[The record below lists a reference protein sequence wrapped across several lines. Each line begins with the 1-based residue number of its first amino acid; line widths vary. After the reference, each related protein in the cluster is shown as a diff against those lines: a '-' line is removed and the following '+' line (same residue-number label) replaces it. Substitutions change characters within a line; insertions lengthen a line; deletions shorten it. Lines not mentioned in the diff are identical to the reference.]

1 MLEPMKTDARYF
13 LSPDGPVARRLKNFE
28 LRPEQVDMA
37 AAVDDAFQN
46 NHHLVAEAGTGVGK
60 SFAYL
65 IPAIRQ
71 VVEHG
76 RRVVISTHT
85 ISLQEQLI
93 EKDIPFLRA
102 VGGQEFSAVLC
113 KGRGNYLCQ
122 RRLEQALTKME
133 VLFPDVRQRD
143 DLEMIQ
149 RWSENTTDGSLSS
162 LPRQP
167 MWQTWDKVA
176 AEHGNCM
183 GRRCRYYDGCFYQA
197 SRRRIQH
204 GQILICNHAMF
215 FADLALRRVG
225 SGLLPRYD
233 LVVLDEAHTMEAV
246 AADHLGLKV
255 TESQVEYLLGNL
267 LSARQDRGFLMSL
280 DDRLAEAAK
289 LAVVFARAQAGN
301 FFESLAC
308 WKQEKAPSNGR
319 IRDKAIVVNIL
330 SPALDAVEKSLRTI
344 LHELT
349 RQGDFDFG
357 SAGIADDPAE
367 GAPATGKKQ
376 QLERDCFELNSL
388 ANRCHAL
395 SVSVKAL
402 LEQEQPESVYWI
414 EETGRTNRRIALNS
428 SPVDV
433 AGHLNANLFH
443 SEQIKSVIL
452 TSATLAVGRGERKSQ
467 ISNFKSEISNPKSEI
482 AQATAKSEISNLKS
496 EISNFKSDTSNPESE
511 IPNPKSEIAQ
521 AAAKSEIPN
530 LKSEISNLTSD
541 SPFTFFRKRI
551 GLDSGREIQLGSPF
565 DYPNQATM
573 YIEAG
578 LPDPEDP
585 QFLAAAM
592 NRALH
597 YIKQSQGR
605 AFVLFTSYAMLSKA
619 AKILAPELS
628 ALGYP
633 LLIHGGEL
641 TRGQLLARFK
651 AEDHSVLLGTD
662 SFWQGVDVPGDAL
675 SNVIITRL
683 PFSVPDKPIVE
694 ARIESIKSAG
704 GNPFKEYSVP
714 EAVIKF
720 RQGFG
725 RLIRTRQDKGIVVVL
740 DKRIVTRNYG
750 RSFLESLPPCRV
762 VRV

>member
-1 MLEPMKTDARYF
+1 MLVQMQTDARHF

-28 LRPEQVDMA
+28 LRPEQVEMA
-37 AAVDDAFQN
+37 ASVDEAFEN

-71 VVEHG
+71 VVEHN

-113 KGRGNYLCQ
+113 KGRSNYLCQ
-122 RRLEQALTKME
+122 RRLEQSLTKME
-133 VLFPDVRQRD
+133 VLFPDMRQRD

-149 RWSENTTDGSLSS
+149 RWSETTADGSLSS

-167 MWQTWDKVA
+167 LWQTWDKVA

-183 GRRCRYYDGCFYQA
+183 GRRCKYYDKCFYQA

-225 SGLLPRYD
+225 SGILPKYD
-233 LVVLDEAHTMEAV
+233 LVVLDEAHTIESV

-255 TESQVEYLLGNL
+255 SESQVEYLLGNL

-280 DDRLAEAAK
+280 PDKLVVPAKMAVEATRAETEK
-289 LAVVFARAQAGN
+289 
-301 FFESLAC
+301 FFESLAQ
-308 WKQEKAPSNGR
+308 WKKEKAPSNGR
-319 IRDKAIVVNIL
+319 IRDKDIVDNKL
-330 SPALDAVEKSLRTI
+330 SASLDSLEKSLRVI

-349 RQGDFDFG
+349 RQSTIDFG
-357 SAGIADDPAE
+357 EVTDDPTE
-367 GAPATGKKQ
+367 GSPATGKQ
-376 QLERDCFELNSL
+376 QQIERDIFELTSL
-388 ANRCHAL
+388 ANRCHAM

-414 EETGRTNRRIALNS
+414 EETGKTFRKMALNS

-433 AGHLNANLFH
+433 AAHLNANLFN
-443 SEQIKSVIL
+443 SDQIKSVIL
-452 TSATLAVGRGERKSQ
+452 TSATLAVGRGEQHKAKHDAGKP
-467 ISNFKSEISNPKSEI
+467 NADAGTVENPASK
-482 AQATAKSEISNLKS
+482 TLKS
-496 EISNFKSDTSNPESE
+496 DNRSN
-511 IPNPKSEIAQ
+511 
-521 AAAKSEIPN
+521 
-530 LKSEISNLTSD
+530 
-541 SPFTFFRKRI
+541 SPFAFFRKRI
-551 GLDSGREIQLGSPF
+551 GLDTGKEVQLGSPF
-565 DYPNQATM
+565 DYPNQVTL
-573 YIEAG
+573 YLEG
-578 LPDPEDP
+578 NLPDPEEP
-585 QFLAAAM
+585 AFLHAAM
-592 NRALH
+592 ERAMH
-597 YIKQSQGR
+597 YIRESQGR
-605 AFVLFTSYAMLSKA
+605 AFILFTSYATLGKA
-619 AKILAPELS
+619 SKILAPQLS

-633 LLIHGGEL
+633 MLVHGGEL
-641 TRGQLLARFK
+641 TRGQLLAQFK

-662 SFWQGVDVPGDAL
+662 SFWQGVDVPGGAL

-694 ARIESIKSAG
+694 ARIESIKNAG
-704 GNPFKEYSVP
+704 GQPFREYSIP

-725 RLIRTRQDKGIVVVL
+725 RLIRTGQDKGIVVVL
-740 DKRIVTRNYG
+740 DKRIVTRSYG

>member
-1 MLEPMKTDARYF
+1 MLEKMISDTREF

-28 LRPEQVDMA
+28 LRAEQVEMA
-37 AAVDDAFQN
+37 AAVDDAFAN

-71 VVEHG
+71 VVERN

-122 RRLEQALTKME
+122 RRLEQSLSKME
-133 VLFPDVRQRD
+133 VLFSDIRQRD

-149 RWSENTTDGSLSS
+149 RWSETTTDGSLSS

-183 GRRCRYYDGCFYQA
+183 GRRCKYYDGCFYQA

-204 GQILICNHAMF
+204 GQILICNHALF

-225 SGLLPRYD
+225 SGILPRYD
-233 LVVLDEAHTMEAV
+233 LVVLDEAHTIEAV

-255 TESQVEYLLGNL
+255 SESQVEYLLGNL
-267 LSARQDRGFLMSL
+267 LSIRQDRGFLMSI
-280 DDRLAEAAK
+280 DAK
-289 LAVVFARAQAGN
+289 LATPAKISVDAARAAAGT
-301 FFESLAC
+301 FFEDLAQ
-308 WKQEKAPSNGR
+308 WKKQKAPSNGR
-319 IRDKAIVVNIL
+319 IRDQGIVDNGL
-330 SPALDAVEKSLRTI
+330 STALDSLEKSLRVI

-349 RQGDFDFG
+349 RQGHFDF
-357 SAGIADDPAE
+357 SQVTDDPTD
-367 GAPATGKKQ
+367 GTPATGKQ
-376 QLERDCFELNSL
+376 QQIERDIFELTSL

-402 LEQEQPESVYWI
+402 LEQQHPDTVYWI
-414 EETGRTNRRIALNS
+414 EETGKTYRKIALNS

-433 AGHLNANLFH
+433 AAHLNANLFN
-443 SEQIKSVIL
+443 SDQIKSVVL
-452 TSATLAVGRGERKSQ
+452 TSATLAVGRGGSP
-467 ISNFKSEISNPKSEI
+467 S
-482 AQATAKSEISNLKS
+482 AKSNHQKLKL
-496 EISNFKSDTSNPESE
+496 SDPPVDAGSKRDAPGSDCQPERCDSQSQ
-511 IPNPKSEIAQ
+511 NSGSAGAVDKMQ
-521 AAAKSEIPN
+521 
-530 LKSEISNLTSD
+530 
-541 SPFTFFRKRI
+541 SPFAYFRRRI
-551 GLDSGREIQLGSPF
+551 GLDTGREIQLGSPF
-565 DYPNQATM
+565 DYPNQATL
-573 YIEAG
+573 YLETN
-578 LPDPEDP
+578 LPDPEEP
-585 QFLAAAM
+585 SFLYAAM
-592 NRALH
+592 DRAMH
-597 YIKQSQGR
+597 YIRQSQGR
-605 AFVLFTSYAMLSKA
+605 AFILFTSYATLGKA
-619 AKILAPELS
+619 SKILAPQLS

-633 LLIHGGEL
+633 MLVHGGEL
-641 TRGQLLARFK
+641 TRGQLLAQFK

-662 SFWQGVDVPGDAL
+662 SFWQGVDVPGEAL

-694 ARIESIKSAG
+694 ARIEAIKAVG
-704 GNPFKEYSVP
+704 GQPFKEYSIP

>member
-1 MLEPMKTDARYF
+1 MLVQMETDARHF
-13 LSPDGPVARRLKNFE
+13 LSLDGPVARRLKNFE
-28 LRPEQVDMA
+28 LRPEQVEMA

-46 NHHLVAEAGTGVGK
+46 NRHLVAEAGTGVGK

-71 VVEHG
+71 VVEHN

-102 VGGQEFSAVLC
+102 VGGH
-113 KGRGNYLCQ
+113 
-122 RRLEQALTKME
+122 
-133 VLFPDVRQRD
+133 
-143 DLEMIQ
+143 
-149 RWSENTTDGSLSS
+149 GSLSS

-183 GRRCRYYDGCFYQA
+183 GRRCKYYDGCFYQA

-225 SGLLPRYD
+225 SGILPRYD

-255 TESQVEYLLGNL
+255 SESQVEYLLGNL

-280 DDRLAEAAK
+280 NDLLAEPAK
-289 LAVVFARAQAGN
+289 LSVVFARAEAGR
-301 FFESLAC
+301 FFESLAQ
-308 WKQEKAPSNGR
+308 WKKDKAPSNGR
-319 IRDKAIVVNIL
+319 IRDKGIVVNTL
-330 SPALDAVEKSLRTI
+330 STSLDAVEKSLRTI

-349 RQGDFDFG
+349 RQGNFDFTE
-357 SAGIADDPAE
+357 ITDDPSD
-367 GAPATGKKQ
+367 GTPATGKKQ
-376 QLERDCFELNSL
+376 QIERDCFELTSL
-388 ANRCHAL
+388 ANRCHAM
-395 SVSVKAL
+395 SVSVKSL
-402 LEQEQPESVYWI
+402 LEQEQPESVYWL
-414 EETGRTNRRIALNS
+414 EETGRTYRKIALNS

-433 AGHLNANLFH
+433 AAHLKANLFN
-443 SEQIKSVIL
+443 SDQIKSVIL
-452 TSATLAVGRGERKSQ
+452 TSATLAAGRGEPGSQRGNAATQQHIAPGFGGGDRQQKTGGGSVSKSEVSNFEYQTQQPASGFEISSLKSQ
-467 ISNFKSEISNPKSEI
+467 I
-482 AQATAKSEISNLKS
+482 A
-496 EISNFKSDTSNPESE
+496 
-511 IPNPKSEIAQ
+511 
-521 AAAKSEIPN
+521 
-530 LKSEISNLTSD
+530 
-541 SPFTFFRKRI
+541 SPFAFFRKRI
-551 GLDSGREIQLGSPF
+551 GLDSGQEIQLGSPF
-565 DYPNQATM
+565 DFPNQATM
-573 YIEAG
+573 YIEAS

-585 QFLAAAM
+585 QFLSAAM
-592 NRALH
+592 DRALH

-628 ALGYP
+628 ALEYP
-633 LLIHGGEL
+633 MLIHGGEL

-662 SFWQGVDVPGDAL
+662 SFWQGVDVPGEAL

-694 ARIESIKSAG
+694 ARIEAIKFAG

>member
-1 MLEPMKTDARYF
+1 MLEKMNTDARQF
-13 LSPDGPVARRLKNFE
+13 LSPDGPVARRLRNFE
-28 LRPEQVDMA
+28 LRPEQVEMA
-37 AAVDDAFQN
+37 ASVDEAFEN
-46 NHHLVAEAGTGVGK
+46 NRHLVAEAGTGVGK

-71 VVEHG
+71 VVERN

-122 RRLEQALTKME
+122 RRLEQSLSKME

-149 RWSENTTDGSLSS
+149 RWSETTTDGSLSS

-183 GRRCRYYDGCFYQA
+183 GRRCKYYDGCFYQA

-225 SGLLPRYD
+225 SGILPKYD

-255 TESQVEYLLGNL
+255 SESQIEYLLGNL

-280 DDRLAEAAK
+280 NAMLAEGAK
-289 LAVVFARAQAGN
+289 LSVVHARAAAEC
-301 FFESLAC
+301 FFENLAR
-308 WKQEKAPSNGR
+308 WKKDKAPSNGR
-319 IRDKAIVVNIL
+319 IRDKGIVENNL
-330 SPALDAVEKSLRTI
+330 SSALDALEKSLRVI

-349 RQGDFDFG
+349 RQGNFEF
-357 SAGIADDPAE
+357 SEVSDDPSE
-367 GAPATGKKQ
+367 GTPATGKKQ
-376 QLERDCFELNSL
+376 QIERDIFELTSL
-388 ANRCHAL
+388 ANRCHAQ
-395 SVSVKAL
+395 SVTVKAL

-414 EETGRTNRRIALNS
+414 EETGKTYRKMALNS

-433 AGHLNANLFH
+433 AGHLKANLFN
-443 SEQIKSVIL
+443 SDQIKSVIL
-452 TSATLAVGRGERKSQ
+452 TSATLAVGRGDSQLSKSNLQRSKQKDGESEVEVESKNSESKILNSRSQ
-467 ISNFKSEISNPKSEI
+467 IS
-482 AQATAKSEISNLKS
+482 
-496 EISNFKSDTSNPESE
+496 D
-511 IPNPKSEIAQ
+511 
-521 AAAKSEIPN
+521 AAKPPE
-530 LKSEISNLTSD
+530 KGE
-541 SPFTFFRKRI
+541 SPFAFFRKRI
-551 GLDSGREIQLGSPF
+551 GLDSGDEIQLGSPF
-565 DYPNQATM
+565 DYPNQATL
-573 YIEAG
+573 YLETN
-578 LPDPEDP
+578 LPDPEEP
-585 QFLAAAM
+585 AFLNAAM
-592 NRALH
+592 DRAMH
-597 YIKQSQGR
+597 YIRQSQGR
-605 AFVLFTSYAMLSKA
+605 AFILFTSYASLGKA
-619 AKILAPELS
+619 AKILRPELS

-633 LLIHGGEL
+633 MLVHGGEL
-641 TRGQLLARFK
+641 TRGQLLAQFK

-662 SFWQGVDVPGDAL
+662 SFWQGVDVPGESL

-694 ARIESIKSAG
+694 ARIESIKAAG
-704 GNPFKEYSVP
+704 GQPFKEYSIP

-740 DKRIVTRNYG
+740 DKRIVTRSYG

>member
-1 MLEPMKTDARYF
+1 MQTDARHF

-28 LRPEQVDMA
+28 LRPEQVEMA
-37 AAVDDAFQN
+37 ASVDAAFEN
-46 NHHLVAEAGTGVGK
+46 NHHLVVEAGTGVGK

-71 VVEHG
+71 VVEHN

-85 ISLQEQLI
+85 ISLQEQLV

-122 RRLEQALTKME
+122 RRLEQSLTKME
-133 VLFPDVRQRD
+133 VLFPDMRQRD

-149 RWSENTTDGSLSS
+149 RWSETTTDGSLSS

-167 MWQTWDKVA
+167 LWQTWDKVA

-183 GRRCRYYDGCFYQA
+183 GRRCKYYDKCFYQA

-204 GQILICNHAMF
+204 GQILICNHALF

-225 SGLLPRYD
+225 SGILPKYD
-233 LVVLDEAHTMEAV
+233 LVILDEAHTIESV

-255 TESQVEYLLGNL
+255 SESQVEYLLGNL

-280 DDRLAEAAK
+280 PDKLAFPAKMAVDATRAEAEK
-289 LAVVFARAQAGN
+289 
-301 FFESLAC
+301 FFESLAH
-308 WKQEKAPSNGR
+308 WKKEKAPSNGR
-319 IRDKAIVVNIL
+319 IRDKDIVDNKL
-330 SPALDAVEKSLRTI
+330 SASLDSLEKSLRVI

-349 RQGDFDFG
+349 RQSTIDFG
-357 SAGIADDPAE
+357 EVTDNPTE
-367 GAPATGKKQ
+367 GSPSGGTQ
-376 QLERDCFELNSL
+376 QQIERDIFELTSL
-388 ANRCHAL
+388 AGRCHAM

-402 LEQEQPESVYWI
+402 LEQQQPDSVYWI
-414 EETGRTNRRIALNS
+414 EETGKTFRKIALNS

-433 AGHLNANLFH
+433 AAHLNANLFN
-443 SEQIKSVIL
+443 SDQIKSVIL
-452 TSATLAVGRGERKSQ
+452 TSATLAVGRGEHGKAKHRDEESVSDAGTLEKRA
-467 ISNFKSEISNPKSEI
+467 PKSVKTDNRLD
-482 AQATAKSEISNLKS
+482 A
-496 EISNFKSDTSNPESE
+496 
-511 IPNPKSEIAQ
+511 
-521 AAAKSEIPN
+521 
-530 LKSEISNLTSD
+530 
-541 SPFTFFRKRI
+541 PFAFFRKRI
-551 GLDSGREIQLGSPF
+551 GLDTGKEVQLGSPF
-565 DYPNQATM
+565 DYPNQVTL
-573 YIEAG
+573 YLEG
-578 LPDPEDP
+578 NLPDPEDP
-585 QFLAAAM
+585 AFLHAAM
-592 NRALH
+592 ERAMH
-597 YIKQSQGR
+597 YIRESQGR
-605 AFVLFTSYAMLSKA
+605 AFILFTSYATLGKA
-619 AKILAPELS
+619 SKILAPQLS

-633 LLIHGGEL
+633 MLVHGGEL
-641 TRGQLLARFK
+641 TRGQLLAQFK

-662 SFWQGVDVPGDAL
+662 SFWQGVDVPGEAL

-694 ARIESIKSAG
+694 ARIESIKNAG
-704 GNPFKEYSVP
+704 GQPFREYSIP

-740 DKRIVTRNYG
+740 DKRIVTRSYG

>member
-1 MLEPMKTDARYF
+1 MLEKMNTDARQF
-13 LSPDGPVARRLKNFE
+13 LSPDGPVARRLRNFE
-28 LRPEQVDMA
+28 LRPEQVEMA
-37 AAVDDAFQN
+37 ASVDEAFEN
-46 NHHLVAEAGTGVGK
+46 NRHLVAEAGTGVGK

-71 VVEHG
+71 VVERN

-85 ISLQEQLI
+85 IRLQEQLI

-122 RRLEQALTKME
+122 RRLEQSLSKME

-149 RWSENTTDGSLSS
+149 RWSETTTDGSLSS

-183 GRRCRYYDGCFYQA
+183 GRRCKYYDGCFYQA

-225 SGLLPRYD
+225 SGILPKYD

-255 TESQVEYLLGNL
+255 SESQIEYLLGNL

-280 DDRLAEAAK
+280 NAMLAEGAK
-289 LAVVFARAQAGN
+289 LSVVHARAAAEC
-301 FFESLAC
+301 FFENLAR
-308 WKQEKAPSNGR
+308 WKKDKAPSNGR
-319 IRDKAIVVNIL
+319 IRDKGIVENNL
-330 SPALDAVEKSLRTI
+330 SSALDALEKSLRVI

-349 RQGDFDFG
+349 RQGNFEF
-357 SAGIADDPAE
+357 SEVSDDPSE
-367 GAPATGKKQ
+367 GTPATGKKQ
-376 QLERDCFELNSL
+376 QIERDIFELTSL
-388 ANRCHAL
+388 ANRCHAQ
-395 SVSVKAL
+395 SVTVKAL

-414 EETGRTNRRIALNS
+414 EETGKTYRKMALNS

-433 AGHLNANLFH
+433 AGHLKANLFN
-443 SEQIKSVIL
+443 SDQIKSVIL
-452 TSATLAVGRGERKSQ
+452 TSATLAVGRGDSQSKSNLQRSKQKDGESEVEVESKNSESKILNSRSQ
-467 ISNFKSEISNPKSEI
+467 IS
-482 AQATAKSEISNLKS
+482 
-496 EISNFKSDTSNPESE
+496 D
-511 IPNPKSEIAQ
+511 
-521 AAAKSEIPN
+521 AAKPPE
-530 LKSEISNLTSD
+530 KGE
-541 SPFTFFRKRI
+541 SPFAFFRKRI
-551 GLDSGREIQLGSPF
+551 GLDSGDEIQLGSPF
-565 DYPNQATM
+565 DYPNQATL
-573 YIEAG
+573 YLETN
-578 LPDPEDP
+578 LPDPEEP
-585 QFLAAAM
+585 AFLNAAM
-592 NRALH
+592 DRAMH
-597 YIKQSQGR
+597 YIRQSQGR
-605 AFVLFTSYAMLSKA
+605 AFILFTSYASLGKA
-619 AKILAPELS
+619 AKILRPELS

-633 LLIHGGEL
+633 MLVHGGEL
-641 TRGQLLARFK
+641 TRGQLLAQFK

-662 SFWQGVDVPGDAL
+662 SFWQGVDVPGESL

-694 ARIESIKSAG
+694 ARIESIKAAG
-704 GNPFKEYSVP
+704 GQPFKEYSIP

-740 DKRIVTRNYG
+740 DKRIVTRSYG

>member
-1 MLEPMKTDARYF
+1 MLAAMMTDARHF

-28 LRPEQVDMA
+28 LRPQQVEMA
-37 AAVDDAFQN
+37 AAVDGAFEN
-46 NHHLVAEAGTGVGK
+46 DRHLVAEAGTGVGK

-71 VVEHG
+71 VVERN

-133 VLFPDVRQRD
+133 ILFPDTRQRD

-149 RWSENTTDGSLSS
+149 RWSESTTDGSLSS

-183 GRRCRYYDGCFYQA
+183 GRRCKYYAGCFYQA

-225 SGLLPRYD
+225 SGILPAYD
-233 LVVLDEAHTMEAV
+233 LVVLDEAHTIEAV

-255 TESQVEYLLGNL
+255 SESQVEYLLGNL
-267 LSARQDRGFLMSL
+267 LSVRQDRGFLMSL
-280 DDRLAEAAK
+280 QDALAEPAK
-289 LAVVFARAQAGN
+289 LAVVSARADVET
-301 FFESLAC
+301 FFQSLAR
-308 WKQEKAPSNGR
+308 WKQCDAPSNGR
-319 IRDKAIVVNIL
+319 IRKQGIVENTL
-330 SPALDAVEKSLRTI
+330 SPTLDALEKSLRVI

-349 RQGDFDFG
+349 RQGNFDFPDVT
-357 SAGIADDPAE
+357 DDPAE
-367 GAPATGKKQ
+367 GIPPTGKMQ
-376 QLERDCFELNSL
+376 QIERDRFELTSL
-388 ANRCHAL
+388 ANRCQAM
-395 SVSVKAL
+395 SVSVRAL
-402 LEQEQPESVYWI
+402 LAQEQPESVYWI
-414 EETGRTNRRIALNS
+414 EETGRTYRKISLNS

-433 AGHLNANLFH
+433 AAHLNANLFN
-443 SEQIKSVIL
+443 SDQIKSVIL
-452 TSATLAVGRGERKSQ
+452 TSATLAVGRGTQRPDNAS
-467 ISNFKSEISNPKSEI
+467 P
-482 AQATAKSEISNLKS
+482 LP
-496 EISNFKSDTSNPESE
+496 D
-511 IPNPKSEIAQ
+511 
-521 AAAKSEIPN
+521 AAKRGD
-530 LKSEISNLTSD
+530 ISP
-541 SPFTFFRKRI
+541 SPFAFFRKRI
-551 GLDSGREIQLGSPF
+551 GLNSGMEIQLGSPF

-573 YIEAG
+573 YIETS
-578 LPDPEDP
+578 LPDPEEP
-585 QFLAAAM
+585 RFLEAAM
-592 NRALH
+592 ERAL
-597 YIKQSQGR
+597 YYLKQTQGR
-605 AFVLFTSYAMLSKA
+605 AFVLFTSYATLGKA
-619 AKILAPELS
+619 ATILAPELA

-633 LLIHGGEL
+633 MLVQGGEL
-641 TRGQLLARFK
+641 TRTQLLVRFK
-651 AEDHSVLLGTD
+651 ADDHSVLLGTD

-694 ARIESIKSAG
+694 ARIEAIKTAG
-704 GNPFKEYSVP
+704 GQPFKEYSVP

>member
-1 MLEPMKTDARYF
+1 MQTDARHF

-28 LRPEQVDMA
+28 LRPEQVEMA
-37 AAVDDAFQN
+37 ASVDEAFEN

-71 VVEHG
+71 VVEHN

-122 RRLEQALTKME
+122 RRLEQSLTKME
-133 VLFPDVRQRD
+133 VLFPDMRQRD

-149 RWSENTTDGSLSS
+149 RWSETTTDGSLSS

-167 MWQTWDKVA
+167 LWQTWDKVA

-183 GRRCRYYDGCFYQA
+183 GRRCKYYDKCFYQA

-225 SGLLPRYD
+225 SGILPKYD
-233 LVVLDEAHTMEAV
+233 LVVLDEAHTIESV

-255 TESQVEYLLGNL
+255 SESQVEYLLGNL

-280 DDRLAEAAK
+280 QDKLALPAKMAVDATRAEAEK
-289 LAVVFARAQAGN
+289 
-301 FFESLAC
+301 FFESLAH
-308 WKQEKAPSNGR
+308 WRKEKAPSNGR
-319 IRDKAIVVNIL
+319 IRDKDIVDNKL
-330 SPALDAVEKSLRTI
+330 SASVDSLEKSLRVI

-349 RQGDFDFG
+349 RQSTIDFG
-357 SAGIADDPAE
+357 EVTDDPTE
-367 GAPATGKKQ
+367 GAPATGKQ
-376 QLERDCFELNSL
+376 QQIERDIFELTSL
-388 ANRCHAL
+388 ANRCHAM

-402 LEQEQPESVYWI
+402 IEQEQPDSVYWI
-414 EETGRTNRRIALNS
+414 EETGKTFRKIALNS

-433 AGHLNANLFH
+433 AAHLNANLFN
-443 SEQIKSVIL
+443 SDQIKSVIL
-452 TSATLAVGRGERKSQ
+452 TSATLAVGRGEQGKAKHGAEPAN
-467 ISNFKSEISNPKSEI
+467 SNAGEMKNLESKPVKADNRSN
-482 AQATAKSEISNLKS
+482 
-496 EISNFKSDTSNPESE
+496 
-511 IPNPKSEIAQ
+511 
-521 AAAKSEIPN
+521 
-530 LKSEISNLTSD
+530 
-541 SPFTFFRKRI
+541 SPFAFFRKRI
-551 GLDSGREIQLGSPF
+551 GLDTGKEIQLGSPF
-565 DYPNQATM
+565 DYPNQVTL
-573 YIEAG
+573 YLEG
-578 LPDPEDP
+578 SLPDPEEP
-585 QFLAAAM
+585 AFLHAAM
-592 NRALH
+592 ERAMH
-597 YIKQSQGR
+597 YIRESQGR
-605 AFVLFTSYAMLSKA
+605 AFILFTSYATLGKA
-619 AKILAPELS
+619 SKILAPQLS

-633 LLIHGGEL
+633 MLVHGGEL
-641 TRGQLLARFK
+641 TRGQLLAQFK

-662 SFWQGVDVPGDAL
+662 SFWQGVDVPGEAL

-704 GNPFKEYSVP
+704 GHPFKEYSIP

-740 DKRIVTRNYG
+740 DKRIVTRSYG

>member
-1 MLEPMKTDARYF
+1 M
-13 LSPDGPVARRLKNFE
+13 ARRLKNFE
-28 LRPEQVDMA
+28 LRPEQVEMA
-37 AAVDDAFQN
+37 ASVDEAFEN

-71 VVEHG
+71 VVEHN

-122 RRLEQALTKME
+122 RRLEQSLTKME
-133 VLFPDVRQRD
+133 VLFPDMRQRD

-149 RWSENTTDGSLSS
+149 RWSETTTDGSLSS

-167 MWQTWDKVA
+167 LWQTWDKVA

-183 GRRCRYYDGCFYQA
+183 GRRCKYYDKCFYQA

-225 SGLLPRYD
+225 SGILPKYD
-233 LVVLDEAHTMEAV
+233 LVVLDEAHTIESV

-255 TESQVEYLLGNL
+255 SESQVEYLLGNL

-280 DDRLAEAAK
+280 QDKLALPAKMAVDATRAEAEK
-289 LAVVFARAQAGN
+289 
-301 FFESLAC
+301 FFESLAH
-308 WKQEKAPSNGR
+308 WRKEKAPSNGR
-319 IRDKAIVVNIL
+319 IRDKDIVDNKL
-330 SPALDAVEKSLRTI
+330 SASVDSLEKSLRVI

-349 RQGDFDFG
+349 RQSTIDFG
-357 SAGIADDPAE
+357 EVTDDPTE
-367 GAPATGKKQ
+367 GAPATGKQ
-376 QLERDCFELNSL
+376 QQIERDIFELTSL
-388 ANRCHAL
+388 ANRCHAM

-402 LEQEQPESVYWI
+402 IEQEQPDSVYWI
-414 EETGRTNRRIALNS
+414 EETGKTFRKIALNS

-433 AGHLNANLFH
+433 AAHLNANLFN
-443 SEQIKSVIL
+443 SDQIKSVIL
-452 TSATLAVGRGERKSQ
+452 TSATLAVGRGEQGKAKHGAEPAN
-467 ISNFKSEISNPKSEI
+467 SNAGEMKNLESKPVKADNRSN
-482 AQATAKSEISNLKS
+482 
-496 EISNFKSDTSNPESE
+496 
-511 IPNPKSEIAQ
+511 
-521 AAAKSEIPN
+521 
-530 LKSEISNLTSD
+530 
-541 SPFTFFRKRI
+541 SPFAFFRKRI
-551 GLDSGREIQLGSPF
+551 GLDTGKEIQLGSPF
-565 DYPNQATM
+565 DYPNQVTL
-573 YIEAG
+573 YLEG
-578 LPDPEDP
+578 SLPDPEEP
-585 QFLAAAM
+585 AFLHAAM
-592 NRALH
+592 ERAMH
-597 YIKQSQGR
+597 YIRESQGR
-605 AFVLFTSYAMLSKA
+605 AFILFTSYATLGKA
-619 AKILAPELS
+619 SKILAPQLS

-633 LLIHGGEL
+633 MLVHGGEL
-641 TRGQLLARFK
+641 TRGQLLAQFK

-662 SFWQGVDVPGDAL
+662 SFWQGVDVPGEAL

-704 GNPFKEYSVP
+704 GHPFKEYSIP

-740 DKRIVTRNYG
+740 DKRIVTRSYG

>member
-1 MLEPMKTDARYF
+1 MLLSMKTDAREF

-28 LRPEQVDMA
+28 LRPEQVEMA
-37 AAVDDAFQN
+37 SAVDAAFEN
-46 NHHLVAEAGTGVGK
+46 NQHLVVEAGTGVGK

-71 VVEHG
+71 VVERN

-122 RRLEQALTKME
+122 RRLEQSLSKME
-133 VLFPDVRQRD
+133 VLFPEMRQRE

-149 RWSENTTDGSLSS
+149 RWSEKTTDGSLSS

-167 MWQTWDKVA
+167 LWQTWDKVA

-183 GRRCRYYDGCFYQA
+183 GRRCKYYDHCCYQA

-204 GQILICNHAMF
+204 GQILICNHALF

-233 LVVLDEAHTMEAV
+233 LVVLDEAHTMESV

-255 TESQVEYLLGNL
+255 SEFQVEYMLGNL
-267 LSARQDRGFLMSL
+267 LSIRNDRGFLKTL
-280 DDRLAEAAK
+280 NDKLVLPAK
-289 LAVVFARAQAGN
+289 LAVEGTRAEAEK
-301 FFESLAC
+301 FFDSLAE
-308 WKQEKAPSNGR
+308 WKKEKAPINGR
-319 IRDKAIVVNIL
+319 IREKGIVENNL
-330 SPALDAVEKSLRTI
+330 SSALEALEKSLRVI

-349 RQGDFDFG
+349 RQGNFEF
-357 SAGIADDPAE
+357 AEVCDDPAD
-367 GAPATGKKQ
+367 GAPTTGKQ
-376 QLERDCFELNSL
+376 QQIERDIFELTSL

-395 SVSVKAL
+395 AVSIKAL

-414 EETGRTNRRIALNS
+414 EETGRTFRRIALNS

-433 AGHLNANLFH
+433 AVHLQSNLFN
-443 SEQIKSVIL
+443 SDQIKSVIL
-452 TSATLAVGRGERKSQ
+452 TSATLAVGRGDRPLPER
-467 ISNFKSEISNPKSEI
+467 NRPD
-482 AQATAKSEISNLKS
+482 AKIK
-496 EISNFKSDTSNPESE
+496 DAE
-511 IPNPKSEIAQ
+511 IPSTSKNIDAQ
-521 AAAKSEIPN
+521 NNS
-530 LKSEISNLTSD
+530 S
-541 SPFTFFRKRI
+541 SPFSFFRKRI
-551 GLDSGREIQLGSPF
+551 GLNSGNEIQLGSPF
-565 DYPNQATM
+565 DYPNQATL
-573 YIEAG
+573 YIESC
-578 LPDPEDP
+578 LPDPEAP
-585 QFLAAAM
+585 EFLNAAM
-592 NRALH
+592 DRALH
-597 YIKQSQGR
+597 YVRQSQGR
-605 AFVLFTSYAMLSKA
+605 AFILFTSYAALGQA
-619 AKILAPELS
+619 AKILGPQLS

-633 LLIHGGEL
+633 MLVHGGEL
-641 TRGQLLARFK
+641 TRSQLLAQFK
-651 AEDHSVLLGTD
+651 TEDHSVLLGTD
-662 SFWQGVDVPGDAL
+662 SFWQGVDVPGEAL

-683 PFSVPDKPIVE
+683 PFSVPDKPVIE
-694 ARIESIKSAG
+694 ARIEAIKAAG
-704 GNPFKEYSVP
+704 GQPFKEYSLP

-725 RLIRTRQDKGIVVVL
+725 RLIRTRQDRGIVVVL
-740 DKRIVTRNYG
+740 DKRIVTRSYG
-750 RSFLESLPPCRV
+750 RRFLESLPPCRV

>member
-1 MLEPMKTDARYF
+1 MQTDARHF

-28 LRPEQVDMA
+28 LRPEQVEMA
-37 AAVDDAFQN
+37 ASVDAAFEN
-46 NHHLVAEAGTGVGK
+46 NHHLVVEAGTGVGK

-71 VVEHG
+71 VVEHN

-122 RRLEQALTKME
+122 RRLEQSLTKME
-133 VLFPDVRQRD
+133 VLFPDMRQRD

-149 RWSENTTDGSLSS
+149 RWSETTTDGSLSS

-167 MWQTWDKVA
+167 LWQTWDKVA

-183 GRRCRYYDGCFYQA
+183 GRRCKYYDKCFYQA

-225 SGLLPRYD
+225 SGILPKYD
-233 LVVLDEAHTMEAV
+233 LVILDEAHIIESV

-255 TESQVEYLLGNL
+255 SESQVEYLLGNL

-280 DDRLAEAAK
+280 QDKLALPAKMAVDATRAEAEK
-289 LAVVFARAQAGN
+289 
-301 FFESLAC
+301 FFESLAQ
-308 WKQEKAPSNGR
+308 WRKEKAPSNGR
-319 IRDKAIVVNIL
+319 IRDKDIVDNKL
-330 SPALDAVEKSLRTI
+330 SASLDSLEKSLRVI

-349 RQGDFDFG
+349 RQSTIDFG
-357 SAGIADDPAE
+357 EVTDNPAE
-367 GAPATGKKQ
+367 GTPSGGKQ
-376 QLERDCFELNSL
+376 QQIERDIFELTSL
-388 ANRCHAL
+388 AGRCHAM
-395 SVSVKAL
+395 SVSVKAV
-402 LEQEQPESVYWI
+402 LEQQQPDSVYWI
-414 EETGRTNRRIALNS
+414 EETGKTFRKMALNS

-433 AGHLNANLFH
+433 AAHLNANLFN
-443 SEQIKSVIL
+443 SDQIKSVIL
-452 TSATLAVGRGERKSQ
+452 TSATLAVGRGEHGKAKHRDEESASDAGTMEKRA
-467 ISNFKSEISNPKSEI
+467 PKS
-482 AQATAKSEISNLKS
+482 LKAD
-496 EISNFKSDTSNPESE
+496 NRLN
-511 IPNPKSEIAQ
+511 A
-521 AAAKSEIPN
+521 
-530 LKSEISNLTSD
+530 
-541 SPFTFFRKRI
+541 PFAFFRKRI
-551 GLDSGREIQLGSPF
+551 GLDTGKEVQLGSPF
-565 DYPNQATM
+565 DYPNQVTL
-573 YIEAG
+573 YLEG
-578 LPDPEDP
+578 NLPDPEEP
-585 QFLAAAM
+585 AFLHAAM
-592 NRALH
+592 ERAIH
-597 YIKQSQGR
+597 YIRESQGR
-605 AFVLFTSYAMLSKA
+605 AFILFTSYASLGKA
-619 AKILAPELS
+619 SKILAPQLS

-633 LLIHGGEL
+633 MLVHGGEL
-641 TRGQLLARFK
+641 TRGQLLAQFK

-662 SFWQGVDVPGDAL
+662 SFWQGVDVPGEAL

-694 ARIESIKSAG
+694 ARIESIKNTG
-704 GNPFKEYSVP
+704 GQPFREYSIP

-740 DKRIVTRNYG
+740 DKRIVTRSYG

>member
-1 MLEPMKTDARYF
+1 MQTDARHF

-28 LRPEQVDMA
+28 LRPEQVEMA
-37 AAVDDAFQN
+37 ASVDAAFEN

-71 VVEHG
+71 VVEHN

-122 RRLEQALTKME
+122 RRLEQSLTKME
-133 VLFPDVRQRD
+133 VLFPDMRQRD

-149 RWSENTTDGSLSS
+149 RWSETTTDGSLSS

-167 MWQTWDKVA
+167 LWQTWDKVA

-183 GRRCRYYDGCFYQA
+183 GRRCKYYDNCFYQA

-225 SGLLPRYD
+225 SGILPKYD
-233 LVVLDEAHTMEAV
+233 LVILDEAHTIESV

-255 TESQVEYLLGNL
+255 SESQVEYLLGNL

-280 DDRLAEAAK
+280 QDKLALPAKMAVDATRAEAEK
-289 LAVVFARAQAGN
+289 
-301 FFESLAC
+301 FFESLAQ
-308 WKQEKAPSNGR
+308 WKKEKAPSNGR
-319 IRDKAIVVNIL
+319 IRDKDIVDNKL
-330 SPALDAVEKSLRTI
+330 SASLDSLEKSLRVI

-349 RQGDFDFG
+349 RQSTIDFG
-357 SAGIADDPAE
+357 EVTDNPAE
-367 GAPATGKKQ
+367 GTPSGGKQ
-376 QLERDCFELNSL
+376 QQIERDIFELTSL
-388 ANRCHAL
+388 ANRCHAM
-395 SVSVKAL
+395 SVSVKAV
-402 LEQEQPESVYWI
+402 LEQQQPDSVYWI
-414 EETGRTNRRIALNS
+414 EETGKTFRKMALNS

-433 AGHLNANLFH
+433 AAHLSANLFN
-443 SEQIKSVIL
+443 SDQIKSVIL
-452 TSATLAVGRGERKSQ
+452 TSATLAVGRGEHGKAKHRDEKSDPDAGTV
-467 ISNFKSEISNPKSEI
+467 ENPASK
-482 AQATAKSEISNLKS
+482 TLKS
-496 EISNFKSDTSNPESE
+496 DNRSN
-511 IPNPKSEIAQ
+511 
-521 AAAKSEIPN
+521 
-530 LKSEISNLTSD
+530 
-541 SPFTFFRKRI
+541 SPFAFFRKRI
-551 GLDSGREIQLGSPF
+551 GLDTGKEVQLGSPF
-565 DYPNQATM
+565 DYPNQVTL
-573 YIEAG
+573 YLEG
-578 LPDPEDP
+578 NLPDPEEP
-585 QFLAAAM
+585 AFLHAAM
-592 NRALH
+592 ERAMH
-597 YIKQSQGR
+597 YIRESQGR
-605 AFVLFTSYAMLSKA
+605 AFILFTSYATLGKA
-619 AKILAPELS
+619 SKILAPQLS

-633 LLIHGGEL
+633 MLVHGGEL
-641 TRGQLLARFK
+641 TRGQLLAQFK

-662 SFWQGVDVPGDAL
+662 SFWQGVDVPGEAL

-694 ARIESIKSAG
+694 ARIEVIKSAG
-704 GNPFKEYSVP
+704 GQPFKEYSIP

-740 DKRIVTRNYG
+740 DKRIVTRSYG

>member
-1 MLEPMKTDARYF
+1 
-13 LSPDGPVARRLKNFE
+13 DGPVARRLKNFE
-28 LRPEQVDMA
+28 LRPQQVEMA
-37 AAVDDAFQN
+37 AAVDDAFEN

-71 VVEHG
+71 VVERN

-122 RRLEQALTKME
+122 RRLEQSLSKME
-133 VLFPDVRQRD
+133 VLFPDMRHRD

-149 RWSENTTDGSLSS
+149 RWSETTTDGSLSS

-167 MWQTWDKVA
+167 LWQTWDKVA

-183 GRRCRYYDGCFYQA
+183 GRRCKYYDGCFYQA

-204 GQILICNHAMF
+204 GQILICNHALF

-225 SGLLPRYD
+225 SGILPRYD

-255 TESQVEYLLGNL
+255 SEAQVEYLLGNL
-267 LSARQDRGFLMSL
+267 LSARQDRGFLMSMDKNL
-280 DDRLAEAAK
+280 ALPAKISVDVARAEAAK
-289 LAVVFARAQAGN
+289 
-301 FFESLAC
+301 FFEALAE
-308 WKQEKAPSNGR
+308 WKKHKAPSNGR
-319 IRDKAIVVNIL
+319 IREKGIVHNNL
-330 SPALDAVEKSLRTI
+330 STALDALEKTLRII
-344 LHELT
+344 LHELS
-349 RQGDFDFG
+349 RQGNFEF
-357 SAGIADDPAE
+357 SQVRDDPTD
-367 GAPATGKKQ
+367 GMPSTGKQ
-376 QLERDCFELNSL
+376 QQIERDVFELTSL

-414 EETGRTNRRIALNS
+414 EETGRTYRKMALNS

-433 AGHLNANLFH
+433 AAHLKANLFQ
-443 SEQIKSVIL
+443 SDQIKSVIL
-452 TSATLAVGRGERKSQ
+452 TSATLAVGRGDNQLPTIREPRPQ
-467 ISNFKSEISNPKSEI
+467 IRNQQLNAGLKEVNSESTLTKRQSPASDSI
-482 AQATAKSEISNLKS
+482 
-496 EISNFKSDTSNPESE
+496 SDTSNLKPRMSD
-511 IPNPKSEIAQ
+511 
-521 AAAKSEIPN
+521 AAGPVDKIQ
-530 LKSEISNLTSD
+530 
-541 SPFTFFRKRI
+541 SPFAFFRKRI

-565 DYPNQATM
+565 DYPNQATL
-573 YIEAG
+573 YLETS

-585 QFLAAAM
+585 AFLNAAM
-592 NRALH
+592 DRAMH
-597 YIKQSQGR
+597 YIRQSQGR
-605 AFVLFTSYAMLSKA
+605 AFILFTSYAALGKA
-619 AKILAPELS
+619 SKILAPQLS

-633 LLIHGGEL
+633 MLVHGGEL
-641 TRGQLLARFK
+641 TRGQLLAQFK

-662 SFWQGVDVPGDAL
+662 SFWQGVDVPGEAL

-694 ARIESIKSAG
+694 ARIEAIKVAG
-704 GNPFKEYSVP
+704 GQPFKEYSIP

-740 DKRIVTRNYG
+740 DKRIVTRGYG

>member
-1 MLEPMKTDARYF
+1 MLEKMKTDARQF

-28 LRPEQVDMA
+28 LRPEQVEMA
-37 AAVDDAFQN
+37 ASVDEAFEN

-71 VVEHG
+71 VVERN

-122 RRLEQALTKME
+122 RRLEQSLSKME
-133 VLFPDVRQRD
+133 VLFPDMRQRD

-149 RWSENTTDGSLSS
+149 RWSETTTDGSLSS

-167 MWQTWDKVA
+167 LWQTWDKVA

-183 GRRCRYYDGCFYQA
+183 GRRCKYYDGCFYQA

-225 SGLLPRYD
+225 SGILPRYD
-233 LVVLDEAHTMEAV
+233 LVVLDEAHTIEAV

-255 TESQVEYLLGNL
+255 SESQVEYLLGNL
-267 LSARQDRGFLMSL
+267 LSARQDRGFLMSI
-280 DDRLAEAAK
+280 DDKLALPAKISVDAARAEAGK
-289 LAVVFARAQAGN
+289 
-301 FFESLAC
+301 FFEGLAH
-308 WKQEKAPSNGR
+308 WKKEKAPSNGR
-319 IRDKAIVVNIL
+319 IRDKGIVDNYL
-330 SPALDAVEKSLRTI
+330 SAALDSLEKSLRVI
-344 LHELT
+344 LHELS
-349 RQGDFDFG
+349 RQGNFEFSQVTDNP
-357 SAGIADDPAE
+357 AD
-367 GAPATGKKQ
+367 GAPTTGKQ
-376 QLERDCFELNSL
+376 QQIERDVFELTSL
-388 ANRCHAL
+388 ANRCHAM

-414 EETGRTNRRIALNS
+414 EETGRTYRKMALNS
-428 SPVDV
+428 SPVNV
-433 AGHLNANLFH
+433 AAHLNANLFN
-443 SEQIKSVIL
+443 SDQIKSVIL
-452 TSATLAVGRGERKSQ
+452 TSATLAVGRGGNQFSNGNDQKPKNGDGKIEAGSKSVNSESDISNSKSTGSKLNSGTLDAISELSNSKSQ
-467 ISNFKSEISNPKSEI
+467 ITD
-482 AQATAKSEISNLKS
+482 AATPVDKM
-496 EISNFKSDTSNPESE
+496 
-511 IPNPKSEIAQ
+511 Q
-521 AAAKSEIPN
+521 
-530 LKSEISNLTSD
+530 
-541 SPFTFFRKRI
+541 SPFAFFRKRI
-551 GLDSGREIQLGSPF
+551 GLDSGKEIQLGSPF
-565 DYPNQATM
+565 DYPNQATL
-573 YIEAG
+573 YLETN

-585 QFLAAAM
+585 AFLNAAM
-592 NRALH
+592 DRAMH
-597 YIKQSQGR
+597 YIRQSQGR
-605 AFVLFTSYAMLSKA
+605 AFILFTSYATLGKA
-619 AKILAPELS
+619 SKILSPQLS
-628 ALGYP
+628 SLGYP
-633 LLIHGGEL
+633 MLVHGGEL
-641 TRGQLLARFK
+641 TRGQLLAQFK

-662 SFWQGVDVPGDAL
+662 SFWQGVDVAGDAL

-694 ARIESIKSAG
+694 ARIEAIKSAG
-704 GNPFKEYSVP
+704 GQPFKEYSIP

-740 DKRIVTRNYG
+740 DKRIVTRSYG

>member
-1 MLEPMKTDARYF
+1 MLEKMNTDARQF
-13 LSPDGPVARRLKNFE
+13 LSPDGPVARRLRNFE
-28 LRPEQVDMA
+28 LRPEQVEMA
-37 AAVDDAFQN
+37 ASVDEAFEN
-46 NHHLVAEAGTGVGK
+46 NRHLVAEAGTGVGK

-71 VVEHG
+71 VVERN

-122 RRLEQALTKME
+122 RRLEQSLSKME

-149 RWSENTTDGSLSS
+149 RWSETTTDGSLSS

-183 GRRCRYYDGCFYQA
+183 GRRCKYYDGCFYQA

-225 SGLLPRYD
+225 SGILPKYD

-255 TESQVEYLLGNL
+255 SESQIEYLLGNL

-280 DDRLAEAAK
+280 NAMLAEGAK
-289 LAVVFARAQAGN
+289 LSVVHARAAAEC
-301 FFESLAC
+301 FFENLAR
-308 WKQEKAPSNGR
+308 WKKDKAPSNGR
-319 IRDKAIVVNIL
+319 IRDKGIVENNL
-330 SPALDAVEKSLRTI
+330 SSALDALEKSLRVI

-349 RQGDFDFG
+349 RQGNFEF
-357 SAGIADDPAE
+357 SEVSDDPSE
-367 GAPATGKKQ
+367 GTPATGKKQ
-376 QLERDCFELNSL
+376 QIERDIFELTSL
-388 ANRCHAL
+388 ANRCHAQ
-395 SVSVKAL
+395 SVTVKAL

-414 EETGRTNRRIALNS
+414 EETGKTYRKMALNS

-433 AGHLNANLFH
+433 AGHLKANLFN
-443 SEQIKSVIL
+443 SDQIKSVIL
-452 TSATLAVGRGERKSQ
+452 TSATLAVGRGDSQSKSNLQRSKQKDGESEVEVESKNSESKILNSRSQ
-467 ISNFKSEISNPKSEI
+467 IS
-482 AQATAKSEISNLKS
+482 
-496 EISNFKSDTSNPESE
+496 D
-511 IPNPKSEIAQ
+511 
-521 AAAKSEIPN
+521 AAKPPE
-530 LKSEISNLTSD
+530 KGE
-541 SPFTFFRKRI
+541 SPFAFFRKRI
-551 GLDSGREIQLGSPF
+551 GLDSGDEIQLGSPF
-565 DYPNQATM
+565 DYPNQATL
-573 YIEAG
+573 YLETN
-578 LPDPEDP
+578 LPDPEEP
-585 QFLAAAM
+585 AFLNAAM
-592 NRALH
+592 DRAMH
-597 YIKQSQGR
+597 YIRQSQGR
-605 AFVLFTSYAMLSKA
+605 AFILFTSYASLGKA
-619 AKILAPELS
+619 AKILRPELS

-633 LLIHGGEL
+633 MLVHGGEL
-641 TRGQLLARFK
+641 TRGQLLAQFK

-662 SFWQGVDVPGDAL
+662 SFWQGVDVPGESL

-694 ARIESIKSAG
+694 ARIESIKAAG
-704 GNPFKEYSVP
+704 GQPFKEYSIP

-740 DKRIVTRNYG
+740 DKRIVTRSYG

>member
-1 MLEPMKTDARYF
+1 MQTDARHF

-28 LRPEQVDMA
+28 LRPEQVEMA
-37 AAVDDAFQN
+37 ASVDAAFEN
-46 NHHLVAEAGTGVGK
+46 NHHLVVEAGTGVGK

-71 VVEHG
+71 VVEHN

-113 KGRGNYLCQ
+113 KGRSNYLCQ
-122 RRLEQALTKME
+122 RRLEQSLTKME
-133 VLFPDVRQRD
+133 VLFPDMRQRD

-149 RWSENTTDGSLSS
+149 RWSETTTDGSLSS

-167 MWQTWDKVA
+167 LWQTWDKVA

-183 GRRCRYYDGCFYQA
+183 GRRCKYYDNCFYQA

-225 SGLLPRYD
+225 SGILPKYD
-233 LVVLDEAHTMEAV
+233 LVILDEAHTIESV
-246 AADHLGLKV
+246 AAEHLGLKV
-255 TESQVEYLLGNL
+255 SESQVEYLLGNL

-280 DDRLAEAAK
+280 QDKLAFPAKMAVDAARAEAEK
-289 LAVVFARAQAGN
+289 
-301 FFESLAC
+301 FFESLAH
-308 WKQEKAPSNGR
+308 WRKEKAPSNGR
-319 IRDKAIVVNIL
+319 IRDKDIVENKL
-330 SPALDAVEKSLRTI
+330 SASLDSLEKSLRVI

-349 RQGDFDFG
+349 RQSTIDFG
-357 SAGIADDPAE
+357 EVTDNPTE
-367 GAPATGKKQ
+367 GTPSGGKQ
-376 QLERDCFELNSL
+376 QQIERDIFELTSL
-388 ANRCHAL
+388 ASRCHAM

-402 LEQEQPESVYWI
+402 LEQEQPNSVYWI
-414 EETGRTNRRIALNS
+414 EETGKTFRKIALNS

-433 AGHLNANLFH
+433 AAHLNANLFN
-443 SEQIKSVIL
+443 SDQIKSVIL
-452 TSATLAVGRGERKSQ
+452 TSATLAVGRGEHGKA
-467 ISNFKSEISNPKSEI
+467 KHGDDKSNPDAGSVEKPAS
-482 AQATAKSEISNLKS
+482 KGLKS
-496 EISNFKSDTSNPESE
+496 DHRTN
-511 IPNPKSEIAQ
+511 
-521 AAAKSEIPN
+521 
-530 LKSEISNLTSD
+530 
-541 SPFTFFRKRI
+541 SPFAFFRKRI
-551 GLDSGREIQLGSPF
+551 GLDTGKEVQLGSPF
-565 DYPNQATM
+565 DYPNQVTL
-573 YIEAG
+573 YLEG
-578 LPDPEDP
+578 NLPDPEEP
-585 QFLAAAM
+585 AFLHAAM
-592 NRALH
+592 ERAMH
-597 YIKQSQGR
+597 YIRESQGR
-605 AFVLFTSYAMLSKA
+605 AFILFTSYATLGKA
-619 AKILAPELS
+619 SKILAPQLS

-633 LLIHGGEL
+633 MLVHGGEL
-641 TRGQLLARFK
+641 TRGQLLAQFK

-662 SFWQGVDVPGDAL
+662 SFWQGVDVPGEAL

-704 GNPFKEYSVP
+704 GHPFKEYSIP

-740 DKRIVTRNYG
+740 DKRIVTRSYG